1 MKSRTGIELF
11 LSALKEY
18 NIDHIFGNPGT
29 SESAITNSLALPK
42 HKDFKYF
49 LAVQEGVAMGMAD
62 GWARSTGKTAF
73 VNLHIDSG
81 LANGISLLINAFYGG
96 APIVLTAG
104 NKDIRKLGP
113 GRSDLAEL
121 ARPFAKWSAEITHA
135 GQVPSIIRRA
145 FQEAKT
151 SPTGPV
157 FVGMSANAFDDVADV
172 NIQPSTNV
180 VQNSS
185 TDPNTL
191 EEVCDLLSTASKPIM
206 IIGDRL
212 NGANQAA
219 LKLAETAGIL
229 VYGHGSFEVNFPATH
244 PLWQGNLSVRNPDA
258 VKAIRSADLIIAA
271 GCTVFDDFF
280 YQAEDIIPKSAKL
293 VHIDSDPSSV
303 GKSEPS
309 DIAILAAP
317 SEVITQL
324 AESVSYEFTG
334 TKAEEAALRVKDAA
348 SVSSARRE
356 AFAKSAMKQRNMSPM
371 SPSTFAATFA
381 DALPSDATVF
391 NDGISTGG
399 LIFEAMSPDE
409 RGSYYAIRGGAI
421 GWGMGATMG
430 VQLGQPDR
438 PVVGVMGDGTAIMT
452 IQALWTAANSNIPA
466 VFVICNNRSYRIL
479 KLNSNVY
486 HRMQGLQTPES
497 YVASDFDLPLDFKS
511 QADAYGV
518 EGVRVETPDELTAQI
533 QRGCELNKPLVID
546 AVIDGTV

>member
-1 MKSRTGIELF
+1 MKLEGKH
-11 LSALKEY
+11 ALLQMFVAEGVNY
-18 NIDHIFGNPGT
+18 VFGNPGT
-29 SESAITNSLALPK
+29 SETPMMTILPEY
-42 HKDFKYF
+42 KDLDYI
-49 LAVQEGVAMGMAD
+49 LVLQEGVAVGMAE
-62 GWARSTGKTAF
+62 GYGRSTGT
-73 VNLHIDSG
+73 VPLVSLHIDNG
-81 LANGISLLINAFYGG
+81 MANGLSLMIDQLRSGT
-96 APIVLTAG
+96 PMVMTAG

-172 NIQPSTNV
+172 NIQPSTDV

-219 LKLAETAGIL
+219 VKLAETAGIP

-518 EGVRVETPDELTAQI
+518 EGVRVATPDELTAQI

>member
-1 MKSRTGIELF
+1 MKLEGKH
-11 LSALKEY
+11 ALLQMFVAEGVNY
-18 NIDHIFGNPGT
+18 VFGNPGT
-29 SESAITNSLALPK
+29 SETPMMTILPEY
-42 HKDFKYF
+42 KDLDYI
-49 LAVQEGVAMGMAD
+49 LVLQEGVAVGMAE
-62 GWARSTGKTAF
+62 GYGRSTGT
-73 VNLHIDSG
+73 VPLVSLHIDNG
-81 LANGISLLINAFYGG
+81 MANGLSLMIDQLRSGT
-96 APIVLTAG
+96 PMVMTAG

-113 GRSDLAEL
+113 GRSALAEL

-135 GQVPSIIRRA
+135 GQVPSVIRRA

-172 NIQPSTNV
+172 NIQPSTDV

-219 LKLAETAGIL
+219 VKLAETAGIP

-258 VKAIRSADLIIAA
+258 VKAIRSADLIIAS

>member
-1 MKSRTGIELF
+1 MKLAGKH
-11 LSALKEY
+11 ALLQMFVAEGVNY
-18 NIDHIFGNPGT
+18 VFGNPGT
-29 SESAITNSLALPK
+29 SETPMMTILPEY
-42 HKDFKYF
+42 KDLNYM
-49 LAVQEGVAMGMAD
+49 LVLQEGVAVGMAE
-62 GWARSTGKTAF
+62 GYGRSTGT
-73 VNLHIDSG
+73 VPLVSLHIDNG
-81 LANGISLLINAFYGG
+81 MANGLSLMIDQLRSGT
-96 APIVLTAG
+96 PMVMTAG

-135 GQVPSIIRRA
+135 GQVPSVIRRA

-172 NIQPSTNV
+172 NIQPSTDV

-185 TDPNTL
+185 TDLNAIG
-191 EEVCDLLSTASKPIM
+191 EVCDLLATASKPIM

-219 LKLAETAGIL
+219 LKLAETAGIP

-258 VKAIRSADLIIAA
+258 VNAIRSADTIIAA

-303 GKSEPS
+303 GKSEPT

-317 SEVITQL
+317 SEVISQL
-324 AESVSYEFTG
+324 AEAVSYEFTG

-348 SVSSARRE
+348 VVSTARRE
-356 AFAKSAMKQRNMSPM
+356 AFAESAIKQRKMSPM
-371 SPSTFAATFA
+371 SPATFAATFA
-381 DALPSDATVF
+381 DALPSDASVF

-399 LIFEAMSPDE
+399 LIFEAMSPDK
-409 RGSYYAIRGGAI
+409 RGSYFAIRGGAI

-430 VQLGQPDR
+430 VQLGLPDR

-486 HRMQGLQTPES
+486 HRRQGLPTPDS

-533 QRGCELNKPLVID
+533 RRGCELNKPLVID
-546 AVIDGTV
+546 AVIDGAV

>member
-1 MKSRTGIELF
+1 MKLEGKH
-11 LSALKEY
+11 ALLQMFVAEGVNY
-18 NIDHIFGNPGT
+18 VFGNPGT
-29 SESAITNSLALPK
+29 SETPMMTILPEY
-42 HKDFKYF
+42 KDLDYI
-49 LAVQEGVAMGMAD
+49 LVLQEGVAVGMAE
-62 GWARSTGKTAF
+62 GYGRSTGT
-73 VNLHIDSG
+73 VPLVSLHIDNG
-81 LANGISLLINAFYGG
+81 MANGLSLMIDQLRSGT
-96 APIVLTAG
+96 PMVMTAG

-135 GQVPSIIRRA
+135 GQVPSVIRRA

-172 NIQPSTNV
+172 NIQPSTDV

-219 LKLAETAGIL
+219 VKLAETAGIP

-518 EGVRVETPDELTAQI
+518 EGVRVETPDELTAEI

>member
-1 MKSRTGIELF
+1 MKLEGKH
-11 LSALKEY
+11 ALLQMFVAEGVNY
-18 NIDHIFGNPGT
+18 VFGNPGT
-29 SESAITNSLALPK
+29 SETPMMTILPEY
-42 HKDFKYF
+42 KDLDYI
-49 LAVQEGVAMGMAD
+49 LVLQEGVAVGMAE
-62 GWARSTGKTAF
+62 GYGRSTGT
-73 VNLHIDSG
+73 VPLVSLHIDNG
-81 LANGISLLINAFYGG
+81 MANGLSLMIDQLRSGT
-96 APIVLTAG
+96 PMVMTAG

-135 GQVPSIIRRA
+135 GQVPSVIRRA

-172 NIQPSTNV
+172 NIQPSTDV

-219 LKLAETAGIL
+219 VKLAETAGL
-229 VYGHGSFEVNFPATH
+229 PVYGHGSFEVNFPATH

-293 VHIDSDPSSV
+293 VRIDSDPSSV

-518 EGVRVETPDELTAQI
+518 EGVRVETPDELTKQI

>member
-1 MKSRTGIELF
+1 MKLEGKH
-11 LSALKEY
+11 ALLQMFVAEGVNY
-18 NIDHIFGNPGT
+18 VFGNPGT
-29 SESAITNSLALPK
+29 SETPMMTILPEY
-42 HKDFKYF
+42 KDLDYI
-49 LAVQEGVAMGMAD
+49 LVLQEGVAVGMAE
-62 GWARSTGKTAF
+62 GYGRSTGT
-73 VNLHIDSG
+73 VPLVSLHIDNG
-81 LANGISLLINAFYGG
+81 MANGLSLMIDQLRSGT
-96 APIVLTAG
+96 PMVMTAG

-135 GQVPSIIRRA
+135 GQVPSVIRRA

-172 NIQPSTNV
+172 NIQPSTDV

-219 LKLAETAGIL
+219 VKLAETAGIP

-356 AFAKSAMKQRNMSPM
+356 AFAKSATKQRNMSPM

>member
-1 MKSRTGIELF
+1 MKLEGKH
-11 LSALKEY
+11 ALLQMFVAEGVNY
-18 NIDHIFGNPGT
+18 VFGNPGT
-29 SESAITNSLALPK
+29 SETPMMTILPEF
-42 HKDFKYF
+42 KDLDYI
-49 LAVQEGVAMGMAD
+49 LVLQEGVAVGMAE
-62 GWARSTGKTAF
+62 GYGRSTGT
-73 VNLHIDSG
+73 VPLVSLHIDNG
-81 LANGISLLINAFYGG
+81 MANGLSLMIDQLRSGT
-96 APIVLTAG
+96 PMVTTAG

-135 GQVPSIIRRA
+135 GQVPSVIRRA

-172 NIQPSTNV
+172 NIQPSTDV

-191 EEVCDLLSTASKPIM
+191 EEICDLLSTASKPIM

-219 LKLAETAGIL
+219 VKLAETAGL
-229 VYGHGSFEVNFPATH
+229 PVYGHGSFEVNFPATH

>member
-1 MKSRTGIELF
+1 MKLEGKH
-11 LSALKEY
+11 ALLQMFVAEGVNY
-18 NIDHIFGNPGT
+18 VFGNPGT
-29 SESAITNSLALPK
+29 SETPMMTILPEY
-42 HKDFKYF
+42 KDLDYI
-49 LAVQEGVAMGMAD
+49 LVLQEGVAVGMAE
-62 GWARSTGKTAF
+62 GYGRSTGT
-73 VNLHIDSG
+73 VPLVSLHIDNG
-81 LANGISLLINAFYGG
+81 MANGLSLMIDQLRSGT
-96 APIVLTAG
+96 PMVMTAG

-135 GQVPSIIRRA
+135 GQVPSVIRRA

-172 NIQPSTNV
+172 NIQPSTDV

-219 LKLAETAGIL
+219 VKLAETAGIP

-371 SPSTFAATFA
+371 SPATFAATFA
-381 DALPSDATVF
+381 DALPSNATVF

>member
-1 MKSRTGIELF
+1 MKLEGKH
-11 LSALKEY
+11 ALLQMFVAEGVNY
-18 NIDHIFGNPGT
+18 VFGNPGT
-29 SESAITNSLALPK
+29 SETPMMTILPEY
-42 HKDFKYF
+42 KDLDYI
-49 LAVQEGVAMGMAD
+49 LVLQEGVAVGMAE
-62 GWARSTGKTAF
+62 GYGRSTGT
-73 VNLHIDSG
+73 VPLVSLHIDNG
-81 LANGISLLINAFYGG
+81 MANGLSLMIDQLRSGT
-96 APIVLTAG
+96 PMVMTAG

-113 GRSDLAEL
+113 GRSALAEL

-135 GQVPSIIRRA
+135 GQVPSVIRRA

-172 NIQPSTNV
+172 NIQPSTDV

-191 EEVCDLLSTASKPIM
+191 EEICDLLSTASKPIM

-219 LKLAETAGIL
+219 VKLAETAGIP

-334 TKAEEAALRVKDAA
+334 TKAEEAALRVKDAS
-348 SVSSARRE
+348 SVSSTRRE

-518 EGVRVETPDELTAQI
+518 EGVRVETPDELTTQI

>member
-1 MKSRTGIELF
+1 MKLEGKH
-11 LSALKEY
+11 ALLQMFVAEGVNY
-18 NIDHIFGNPGT
+18 VFGNPGT
-29 SESAITNSLALPK
+29 SETPMMTILPEY
-42 HKDFKYF
+42 KDLDYI
-49 LAVQEGVAMGMAD
+49 LVLQEGVAVGMAE
-62 GWARSTGKTAF
+62 GYGRSTGT
-73 VNLHIDSG
+73 VPLVSLHIDNG
-81 LANGISLLINAFYGG
+81 MANGLSLMIDQLRSGT
-96 APIVLTAG
+96 PMVMTAG

-135 GQVPSIIRRA
+135 GQVPSVIRRA

-172 NIQPSTNV
+172 NILPSTDV

-191 EEVCDLLSTASKPIM
+191 EEVCDLLSTSSKPIM

-219 LKLAETAGIL
+219 VKLAETAGL
-229 VYGHGSFEVNFPATH
+229 PVYGHGSFEVNFPATH

>member
-1 MKSRTGIELF
+1 MKLEGKH
-11 LSALKEY
+11 ALLQMFVAEGVNY
-18 NIDHIFGNPGT
+18 VFGNPGT
-29 SESAITNSLALPK
+29 SETPMMTILPEY
-42 HKDFKYF
+42 KDLDYI
-49 LAVQEGVAMGMAD
+49 LVLQEGVAVGMAE
-62 GWARSTGKTAF
+62 GYGRSTGT
-73 VNLHIDSG
+73 VPLVSLHIDNG
-81 LANGISLLINAFYGG
+81 MANGLSLMIDQLRSGT
-96 APIVLTAG
+96 PMVMTAG

-172 NIQPSTNV
+172 NIQPSTDV

-185 TDPNTL
+185 TNPNTL

-219 LKLAETAGIL
+219 VKLAETAGIP

>member
-1 MKSRTGIELF
+1 MKLEGKH
-11 LSALKEY
+11 ALLQMFVAEGVNY
-18 NIDHIFGNPGT
+18 VFGNPGT
-29 SESAITNSLALPK
+29 SETPMMTILPEY
-42 HKDFKYF
+42 KDLNYI
-49 LAVQEGVAMGMAD
+49 LVLQEGVAVGMAE
-62 GWARSTGKTAF
+62 GYGRSTGT
-73 VNLHIDSG
+73 VPLVSLHIDNG
-81 LANGISLLINAFYGG
+81 MANGLSLMIDQLRSGT
-96 APIVLTAG
+96 PMVMTAG
-104 NKDIRKLGP
+104 NKDIRKLGS

-135 GQVPSIIRRA
+135 GQVPSVIRRA

-172 NIQPSTNV
+172 NIQPSTDV

-191 EEVCDLLSTASKPIM
+191 EEVCDLLSTSSKPIM

-219 LKLAETAGIL
+219 VKLAETAGIP

-334 TKAEEAALRVKDAA
+334 TKAEEATLRVKDAA

>member
-1 MKSRTGIELF
+1 MKLEGKH
-11 LSALKEY
+11 ALLQMFVAEGVNY
-18 NIDHIFGNPGT
+18 VFGNPGT
-29 SESAITNSLALPK
+29 SETPMMTILPEY
-42 HKDFKYF
+42 KDLDYI
-49 LAVQEGVAMGMAD
+49 LVLQEGVAVGMAE
-62 GWARSTGKTAF
+62 GYGRSTGT
-73 VNLHIDSG
+73 VPLVSLHIDNG
-81 LANGISLLINAFYGG
+81 MANGLSLMIDQLRSGT
-96 APIVLTAG
+96 PMVMTAG

-135 GQVPSIIRRA
+135 GQVPSVIRRA

-172 NIQPSTNV
+172 NIQPSTDV

-191 EEVCDLLSTASKPIM
+191 EEVCDLLSTSSKPIM

-219 LKLAETAGIL
+219 VKLAETAGL
-229 VYGHGSFEVNFPATH
+229 PVYGHGSFEVNFPATH

-486 HRMQGLQTPES
+486 HRMQGLETPES

>member
-1 MKSRTGIELF
+1 MKLEGKH
-11 LSALKEY
+11 ALLQMFVAEGVNY
-18 NIDHIFGNPGT
+18 VFGNPGT
-29 SESAITNSLALPK
+29 SETPMMTILPEY
-42 HKDFKYF
+42 KDLDYI
-49 LAVQEGVAMGMAD
+49 LVLQEGVAVGMAE
-62 GWARSTGKTAF
+62 GYGRSTGT
-73 VNLHIDSG
+73 VPLVSLHIDNG
-81 LANGISLLINAFYGG
+81 MANGLSLMIDQLRSGT
-96 APIVLTAG
+96 PMVMTAG

-172 NIQPSTNV
+172 NIQPSTDV

-219 LKLAETAGIL
+219 VKLAETAGIP

>member
-1 MKSRTGIELF
+1 MKLEGKH
-11 LSALKEY
+11 ALLQMFVAEGVNY
-18 NIDHIFGNPGT
+18 VFGNPGT
-29 SESAITNSLALPK
+29 SETPMMTILPEY
-42 HKDFKYF
+42 KDLDYI
-49 LAVQEGVAMGMAD
+49 LVLQEGVAVGMAE
-62 GWARSTGKTAF
+62 GYGRSTGT
-73 VNLHIDSG
+73 VPLVSLHIDNG
-81 LANGISLLINAFYGG
+81 MANGLSMMIDQLRSGT
-96 APIVLTAG
+96 PMVMTAG

-135 GQVPSIIRRA
+135 GQVPSVIRRA

-172 NIQPSTNV
+172 NIQPSTDV

-219 LKLAETAGIL
+219 VKLAETAGIP

>member
-1 MKSRTGIELF
+1 MKLEGKH
-11 LSALKEY
+11 ALLQMFVAEGVNY
-18 NIDHIFGNPGT
+18 VFGNPGT
-29 SESAITNSLALPK
+29 SETPMMTILPEY
-42 HKDFKYF
+42 KDLDYI
-49 LAVQEGVAMGMAD
+49 LVLQEGVAVGMAE
-62 GWARSTGKTAF
+62 GYGRSTGT
-73 VNLHIDSG
+73 VPLVSLHIDNG
-81 LANGISLLINAFYGG
+81 MANGLSLMIDQLRSGT
-96 APIVLTAG
+96 PMVMTAG

-135 GQVPSIIRRA
+135 GQVPSVIRRA

-172 NIQPSTNV
+172 NIQPSTDV

-219 LKLAETAGIL
+219 VKLAETAGIP
-229 VYGHGSFEVNFPATH
+229 VYGHRSFEVNFPATH

>member
-1 MKSRTGIELF
+1 MKLEGKH
-11 LSALKEY
+11 ALLQMFVAEGVNY
-18 NIDHIFGNPGT
+18 VFGNPGT
-29 SESAITNSLALPK
+29 SETPMMTILPEY
-42 HKDFKYF
+42 KDLDYI
-49 LAVQEGVAMGMAD
+49 LVLQEGVAVGMAE
-62 GWARSTGKTAF
+62 GYGRSTGT
-73 VNLHIDSG
+73 VPLVSLHIDNG
-81 LANGISLLINAFYGG
+81 MANGLSLMIDQLRSGT
-96 APIVLTAG
+96 PMVMTAG

-135 GQVPSIIRRA
+135 GQVPSVIRRA

-157 FVGMSANAFDDVADV
+157 FVGMSANAFDDIADV
-172 NIQPSTNV
+172 NIQPSTDV

-219 LKLAETAGIL
+219 VKLAETAGIP

>member
-1 MKSRTGIELF
+1 MKLEGKH
-11 LSALKEY
+11 ALLQMFVAEGVNY
-18 NIDHIFGNPGT
+18 VFGNPGT
-29 SESAITNSLALPK
+29 SETPMMTILPEY
-42 HKDFKYF
+42 KDLDYI
-49 LAVQEGVAMGMAD
+49 LVLQEGVAVGMAE
-62 GWARSTGKTAF
+62 GYGRSTGT
-73 VNLHIDSG
+73 VPLVSLHIDNG
-81 LANGISLLINAFYGG
+81 MANGLSLMIDQLRSGT
-96 APIVLTAG
+96 PMVMTAG

-135 GQVPSIIRRA
+135 GQVPSVIRRA

-172 NIQPSTNV
+172 NIQPSTDV

-219 LKLAETAGIL
+219 VKLAETAGIP

-356 AFAKSAMKQRNMSPM
+356 SFAKSAMKQQNMSPM

-518 EGVRVETPDELTAQI
+518 EGVKVETPDELTAQI

>member
-1 MKSRTGIELF
+1 MKLEGKH
-11 LSALKEY
+11 ALLQMFVAEGVNY
-18 NIDHIFGNPGT
+18 VFGNPGT
-29 SESAITNSLALPK
+29 SETPMMTILPEY
-42 HKDFKYF
+42 KDLDYI
-49 LAVQEGVAMGMAD
+49 LVLQEGVAVGMAE
-62 GWARSTGKTAF
+62 GYGRSTGT
-73 VNLHIDSG
+73 VPLVSLHIDNG
-81 LANGISLLINAFYGG
+81 MANGLSLMIDQLRSGT
-96 APIVLTAG
+96 PMVMTAG

-135 GQVPSIIRRA
+135 GQVPSVIRRA

-172 NIQPSTNV
+172 NIQPSTDV

-191 EEVCDLLSTASKPIM
+191 EEVCDLLSTSSKPIM

-219 LKLAETAGIL
+219 VKLAETAGIP

-293 VHIDSDPSSV
+293 VHIDSAPSSV

>member
-1 MKSRTGIELF
+1 MKLEGKH
-11 LSALKEY
+11 ALLQMFVAEGVNY
-18 NIDHIFGNPGT
+18 VFGNPGT
-29 SESAITNSLALPK
+29 SETPMMTILPEY
-42 HKDFKYF
+42 KDLDYI
-49 LAVQEGVAMGMAD
+49 LVLQEGVAVGMAE
-62 GWARSTGKTAF
+62 GYGRSTGT
-73 VNLHIDSG
+73 VPLVSLHIDNG
-81 LANGISLLINAFYGG
+81 MANGLSLMIDQLRSGT
-96 APIVLTAG
+96 PMVMTAG

-135 GQVPSIIRRA
+135 GQVPSVIRRA

-172 NIQPSTNV
+172 SIQPSTDV

-219 LKLAETAGIL
+219 VKLAETAGIP

-518 EGVRVETPDELTAQI
+518 EGVRVETPDELTAEI

>member
-1 MKSRTGIELF
+1 MKLEGKH
-11 LSALKEY
+11 ALLQMFVAEGVNY
-18 NIDHIFGNPGT
+18 VFGNPGT
-29 SESAITNSLALPK
+29 SETPMMTILPEY
-42 HKDFKYF
+42 KDLDYI
-49 LAVQEGVAMGMAD
+49 LVLQEGVAVGMAE
-62 GWARSTGKTAF
+62 GYGRSTGT
-73 VNLHIDSG
+73 VPLVSLHIDNG
-81 LANGISLLINAFYGG
+81 MANGLSLMIDQLRSGT
-96 APIVLTAG
+96 PMVMTAG

-135 GQVPSIIRRA
+135 GQVPSVIRRA

-172 NIQPSTNV
+172 NIQPSTDV

-185 TDPNTL
+185 TDPNAL
-191 EEVCDLLSTASKPIM
+191 EEICDLLSTASKPIM

-219 LKLAETAGIL
+219 VKLAETAGIP

-334 TKAEEAALRVKDAA
+334 TKAEEAALRVKDAS
-348 SVSSARRE
+348 SVSSTRRE

-371 SPSTFAATFA
+371 SPATFAATFA

>member
-1 MKSRTGIELF
+1 MKLEGKH
-11 LSALKEY
+11 ALLQMFVAEGVNY
-18 NIDHIFGNPGT
+18 VFGNPGT
-29 SESAITNSLALPK
+29 SETPMMTILPEY
-42 HKDFKYF
+42 KDLDYI
-49 LAVQEGVAMGMAD
+49 LVLQEGVAVGMAE
-62 GWARSTGKTAF
+62 GYGRSTGT
-73 VNLHIDSG
+73 VPLVSLHIDNG
-81 LANGISLLINAFYGG
+81 MANGLSLMIDQLRSGT
-96 APIVLTAG
+96 PMVMTAG

-135 GQVPSIIRRA
+135 GQVPSVIRRA

-172 NIQPSTNV
+172 NIQPSTDV

-185 TDPNTL
+185 TDLNAI

-219 LKLAETAGIL
+219 VKLAETAGIP

-497 YVASDFDLPLDFKS
+497 YVASDFDLPLDFKL

>member
-1 MKSRTGIELF
+1 MKLEGKH
-11 LSALKEY
+11 ALLQMFVAEGVNY
-18 NIDHIFGNPGT
+18 VFGNPGT
-29 SESAITNSLALPK
+29 SETPMMTILPEY
-42 HKDFKYF
+42 KDLDYI
-49 LAVQEGVAMGMAD
+49 LVLQEGVAVGMAE
-62 GWARSTGKTAF
+62 GYGRSTGT
-73 VNLHIDSG
+73 VPLVSLHIDNG
-81 LANGISLLINAFYGG
+81 MANGLSLMIDQLRSGT
-96 APIVLTAG
+96 PMVMTAG

-135 GQVPSIIRRA
+135 GQVPSVIRRA

-172 NIQPSTNV
+172 NIQPSTDV

-185 TDPNTL
+185 TDPNAL
-191 EEVCDLLSTASKPIM
+191 EEICDLLSTASKPIM

-219 LKLAETAGIL
+219 VKLAETAGIP